1 MDNGTFTNHPEL
13 EGLPRLVQQQR
24 RLTAGQLRITR
35 EEKELRDLIR
45 QLLDTAGVELVTV
58 NGFEVRRCHGR
69 DGRPTV
75 LVNPVRESL

>member
-1 MDNGTFTNHPEL
+1 MDSGTFANHPQL
-13 EGLPRLVQQQR
+13 EGLPKLLHQQR

-35 EEKELRDLIR
+35 EEKALRDEMR
-45 QLLDTAGVELVTV
+45 KLLDAADVELVTA

-75 LVNPVRESL
+75 LVNPIRE